1 MSFKYRFILSFVT
14 IEIFFI
20 LLIVLFNFN
29 ALTDSSK
36 QLIKEKVDSNIA
48 FLKNLVVIPLSI
60 YDLATLDNITDNA
73 AELKYINSIIILN
86 NEDKIV
92 SSNYR
97 FKYKSIEELLEI
109 NTDKEFYTEN
119 NQYELRYVDFNEDGV
134 YKGSMYVIFDHT
146 KYKISLNEIKNNNI
160 LLIII
165 EIFISTILA
174 FLIGSNLNNKLIN
187 LSTVARS
194 IGKNKKIEIPY
205 LNLNDEIGTLSK
217 SLNQM
222 KIDLENRNKDLKNL
236 TKDLVEQKFELI
248 ETQKQKDSFFANM
261 SHELRTPLN
270 SINILSSIMMNNKQ
284 ENLDE
289 IQVKNLTI
297 ISDCG
302 KKLMGLIND
311 VMDISKIEAGE
322 LIINSTL
329 FNFDNAMNK
338 INEMFFFQIE
348 KKGLE
353 FVFEKKNSID
363 FIRNDEK
370 LIGQILINLLSNAIK
385 FTKKGKIEFIIND
398 KGEFIEFIVK
408 DDGIGISNDKLVHI
422 FERFKQVDESIN
434 RKYGGTGLGLAIS
447 KELSIILSG
456 NISVKSEPEIG
467 SVFTVLIKKNIDG
480 DGKVINKKLPKN
492 IKYRESDTKKV
503 QEFEKKEIKNIIILN
518 NDPLYY
524 LDIVLKLKRNF
535 FNVRQVISFDNLL
548 EELRNES
555 KFYNKII
562 IDLDYINQDDLR
574 VFLDKNKI
582 SLSIVSA
589 NPLKIQDDIKN
600 KVKMT
605 IDKSQK
611 EKLIESL
618 CLL

>member
-73 AELKYINSIIILN
+73 AKLKYINSIIILN

-222 KIDLENRNKDLKNL
+222 KIDLENRNRDLKNL
-236 TKDLVEQKFELI
+236 TKNLVEQKFELI
-248 ETQKQKDSFFANM
+248 ETQKHKDSFFANM

-270 SINILSSIMMNNKQ
+270 SINILSSIMMNNKK

-297 ISDCG
+297 INDCG
-302 KKLMGLIND
+302 KKLTELIND
-311 VMDISKIEAGE
+311 IMDISKIEAGE
-322 LIINSTL
+322 LKINSQV
-329 FNFDNAMNK
+329 FNFDKAMNK
-338 INEMFFFQIE
+338 IYQIFLIQIE

-353 FVFEKKNSID
+353 FIFKNNTSID
-363 FIRNDEK
+363 SITNDEK

-408 DDGIGISNDKLVHI
+408 DDGIGISNDKLVNI
-422 FERFKQVDESIN
+422 FERFNQVDESIN

-447 KELSIILSG
+447 KELVSLLSG
-456 NISVKSEPEIG
+456 KISVKSEPEIG
-467 SVFTVLIKKNIDG
+467 SEFIVLINKNIN
-480 DGKVINKKLPKN
+480 KQNVIIKKKETDQCQRSIPK
-492 IKYRESDTKKV
+492 ES
-503 QEFEKKEIKNIIILN
+503 QEKKKKENKTIIILN
-518 NDPLYY
+518 KDPLYY
-524 LDIVLKLKRNF
+524 FDVVLTLKKNF
-535 FNVRQVISFDNLL
+535 YNVKQVVSFENLL
-548 EELRNES
+548 EELKNETII
-555 KFYNKII
+555 YDKII
-562 IDLDYINQDDLR
+562 VDLDSLNQNDLR
-574 VFLDKNKI
+574 VFLENNKFI
-582 SLSIVSA
+582 LSIA
-589 NPLKIQDDIKN
+589 CNNPKEIKDDINN
-600 KVKMT
+600 KVKM
-605 IDKSQK
+605 ILDKSQK
-611 EKLIESL
+611 NKLLESL
-618 CLL
+618 CS

>member
-456 NISVKSEPEIG
+456 NISVKSEPGKG